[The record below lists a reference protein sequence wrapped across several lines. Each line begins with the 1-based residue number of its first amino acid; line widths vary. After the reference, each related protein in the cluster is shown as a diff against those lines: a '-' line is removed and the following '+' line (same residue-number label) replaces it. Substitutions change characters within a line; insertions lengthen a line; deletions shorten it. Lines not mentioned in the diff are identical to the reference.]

1 MDFADELDYPD
12 MDYEQTD
19 NSPHGTLS
27 SYPSPETPSLH
38 MEQEASEIAELL
50 DEYRLHCSEDISK
63 SPEAVESENHP
74 SWLLDHLDSMKETLE
89 KELIDLQDN
98 LNDPFELDYDEISH
112 EKEMEEIR
120 KIEAKA
126 ENENKRANLEETPI
140 YPGSRLTVGI
150 SALLVIAVV
159 LRHSL
164 TGQALNDILKLV
176 WLHCLGSG
184 ETLRSIN
191 ALKKCFCD
199 FSSPLTFHWYCSNC
213 FMLVDKNNE
222 KVCPNSF
229 CGKDFSVSGSL
240 SFFVEVPIFVQL
252 QKLFSKEG
260 FYHDIQY
267 RHHRQRESDQI
278 CDIYDGELYKKLSQY
293 PYVLS
298 SPHNIS
304 FTWNTD
310 GVPVFKSSNFS
321 LWPLYL
327 VVNELP
333 PKKRFSKDNMI
344 LAGLWFGSSK
354 PAMWMYLKPFHSALS
369 RLERN
374 GTVVESPDCPGTFNV
389 RAVLLCGT
397 CDLPAKAC
405 VCNTMQYNGSFGCFK
420 CLQPGCTVKV
430 GNRGGHVHAFPFN
443 MENVKGP
450 PRTNEQC
457 INDAKE
463 AITQGKAIRGIK
475 GPCWFAGLEYY
486 DLIKGTAIDYMHC
499 VLEGVTKSLLN
510 LWFSPSYKME
520 PFNIS
525 TRIQEVDGR
534 LCQIKPPNDI
544 TRCPRKIEKEVQYWK
559 ASEYRSFLLFY
570 GPIVL
575 REILPTAYYTH
586 FIFLSEA
593 IFILLGDS
601 ITNSELVHAE
611 RLLQHFCLMFS
622 ALYTKGKE
630 TINIHSLLHL
640 TDDVRNLGPLWTHSC
655 FPFESYNGN
664 LLKLFHGSQNVELQ
678 IVSAIAIT
686 QSLPSL
692 KSKLIPGSTEEEF
705 FNSLTSPV
713 HSSKEQ
719 IIERNI
725 YALGSP
731 QFKRLS
737 PQQLTALGQHLG
749 EVPLLDVVPCFK
761 RVRMRGSVFHSLSY
775 TRVTARNSYTVLC
788 QDRHCNDLLIGHVD
802 FYFQYQIPCTNSLSC
817 KDNCVCPVHN
827 LALIRP
833 FTKVPD
839 FKLVEDSLTHS
850 TGIQITA
857 VSSKHERLEV
867 LPISAIK
874 EKLVYMLFKDED
886 IAFACRFPNRV
897 ESD

>member
-1 MDFADELDYPD
+1 MDFADELEYPD

-38 MEQEASEIAELL
+38 MEQEASEIADLL

-63 SPEAVESENHP
+63 SLEAVESENHP

-89 KELIDLQDN
+89 KEPIDLQDN

-126 ENENKRANLEETPI
+126 ENENKRAINLEDTPI

-150 SALLVIAVV
+150 SALLVITVV

-176 WLHCLGSG
+176 WLHCLGSE

-199 FSSPLTFHWYCSNC
+199 LSSPLTFHWYCSNC
-213 FMLVDKNNE
+213 FMLMDKNNE

-252 QKLFSKEG
+252 QKLFSKAG

-267 RHHRQRESDQI
+267 RHHRHRESDQI
-278 CDIYDGELYKKLSQY
+278 CDIYDGELYRKLSQY

-310 GVPVFKSSNFS
+310 GVPVFKSSNFP
-321 LWPLYL
+321 LWSVYL

-389 RAVLLCGT
+389 CAVLLCGT

-525 TRIQEVDGR
+525 NRIQEVDGR

-586 FIFLSEA
+586 FIF
-593 IFILLGDS
+593 
-601 ITNSELVHAE
+601 
-611 RLLQHFCLMFS
+611 
-622 ALYTKGKE
+622 
-630 TINIHSLLHL
+630 
-640 TDDVRNLGPLWTHSC
+640 
-655 FPFESYNGN
+655 
-664 LLKLFHGSQNVELQ
+664 
-678 IVSAIAIT
+678 
-686 QSLPSL
+686 
-692 KSKLIPGSTEEEF
+692 
-705 FNSLTSPV
+705 
-713 HSSKEQ
+713 
-719 IIERNI
+719 
-725 YALGSP
+725 
-731 QFKRLS
+731 
-737 PQQLTALGQHLG
+737 
-749 EVPLLDVVPCFK
+749 
-761 RVRMRGSVFHSLSY
+761 
-775 TRVTARNSYTVLC
+775 
-788 QDRHCNDLLIGHVD
+788 
-802 FYFQYQIPCTNSLSC
+802 
-817 KDNCVCPVHN
+817 
-827 LALIRP
+827 
-833 FTKVPD
+833 
-839 FKLVEDSLTHS
+839 
-850 TGIQITA
+850 
-857 VSSKHERLEV
+857 
-867 LPISAIK
+867 
-874 EKLVYMLFKDED
+874 
-886 IAFACRFPNRV
+886 
-897 ESD
+897 